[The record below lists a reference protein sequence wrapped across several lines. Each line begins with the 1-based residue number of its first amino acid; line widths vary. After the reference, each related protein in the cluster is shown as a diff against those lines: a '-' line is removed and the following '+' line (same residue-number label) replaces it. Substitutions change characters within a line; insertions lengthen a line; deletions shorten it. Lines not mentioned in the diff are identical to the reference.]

1 MDTTSDVFV
10 YLTFPVKDMLKT
22 LPLLILLICSCFSLS
37 YAGGKKVH
45 KIVLDA
51 GHGGGEPGALGR
63 ISKEKDLALAIT
75 LKLGKK
81 LEKQLKDKQIIYTR
95 KTDVFIELPDR
106 HKIANKAEADLFI
119 SIHANSSAGK
129 RVKVKDGY
137 RTVRKNGKTYKYPR
151 YKYYNTTAANGT
163 ECYVLGLHRN
173 SQKEKSIGEYSD
185 NLTNE
190 PGLLDESD
198 PMTQIIIAQYS
209 QAFLSSSVSLATF
222 IQQNFNSQGRIDRGV
237 KQKGLEVLA
246 GCVMPGV
253 LIEIGFI
260 NNPEEEEYL
269 NSEKGQNEVVDAIY
283 KGIVSYLKTV
293 EN

>member
-1 MDTTSDVFV
+1 
-10 YLTFPVKDMLKT
+10 MLRT
-22 LPLLILLICSCFSLS
+22 LPLIIIILFSFCNTS
-37 YAGGKKVH
+37 FADGKKVN

-81 LEKQLKDKQIIYTR
+81 LEKHLKDKQIIYTR
-95 KTDVFIELPDR
+95 KSDVFIELPDR

-119 SIHANSSAGK
+119 SVHANSSAGK
-129 RVKVKDGY
+129 RVKVKEGY
-137 RTVRKNGKTYKYPR
+137 RYVKKNGKTYKYPR
-151 YKYYNTTAANGT
+151 YKYYNTTAASGT

-173 SQKEKSIGEYSD
+173 SQKEKSIGEYSE

-190 PGLLDESD
+190 PGLLDEND

-209 QAFLSSSVSLATF
+209 QAFLSSSVSLASF
-222 IQQNFNSQGRIDRGV
+222 IQQQFKSQGREDRGV

-253 LIEIGFI
+253 LVEIGFI
-260 NNPEEEEYL
+260 NNPEEEQYL
-269 NSEKGQNEVVDAIY
+269 NSEKGQNEVVEAIY
-283 KGIVSYLKTV
+283 KGIVAYIKSI
-293 EN
+293 EH

>member
-1 MDTTSDVFV
+1 M
-10 YLTFPVKDMLKT
+10 PKI
-22 LPLLILLICSCFSLS
+22 LPLLLILLFFNSTTSF
-37 YAGGKKVH
+37 ADGKKVQ

-51 GHGGGEPGALGR
+51 GHGGNEPGALGR
-63 ISKEKDLALAIT
+63 ISKEKDLALSIT

-81 LEKQLKDKQIIYTR
+81 LEQHYKSRQIIYTR
-95 KTDVFIELPDR
+95 KTDVFVELPDR
-106 HKIANKAEADLFI
+106 HKIANKAEANLFV
-119 SIHANSSAGK
+119 SVHVNSSAGK
-129 RVKVKDGY
+129 RVKVQDGY
-137 RTVRKNGKTYKYPR
+137 RYVKKNGKTYKYPR
-151 YKYYNTTAANGT
+151 YKYYNTTSANGT

-222 IQQNFNSQGRIDRGV
+222 IQQQFNTQGRLDRGV

-253 LIEIGFI
+253 LVEIGFI
-260 NNPEEEEYL
+260 NNPEEEKYL
-269 NSEKGQNEVVDAIY
+269 NSEKGQSEIVEAIY
-283 KGIVSYLKTV
+283 KGILSYIDSV